1 MNNPAT
7 TSRSRLLII
16 DDNHAIHE
24 DFRKI
29 LIRKNDSSDRLDE
42 VSAEIF
48 GEEPTDDFRSA
59 NSFQLDSAFQGMDG
73 LALVQRAVNKGE
85 RYAMAF
91 IDVRMPPGWDGVETT
106 AKIWEVD
113 PDLQVVICTAYSDCS
128 WGEMIDKLGRSDRLV
143 ILKKPFDSI
152 EVLQLANS
160 LSRKW
165 HLLQESKNKMAGLEE
180 TVLLRTAQMVQE
192 QAKFKDIFENSPEG
206 IFQISADG
214 RVLTVN
220 PALAAI
226 YGYASPE
233 ELLDQVTDFE
243 NQLYVDPQRR
253 AEFGRRLEK
262 DGFVREFESEIKC
275 KDGSRKWISETACQ
289 VTKPDGLLLHYQGFV
304 VDITAQKKAEK
315 QRDLMEVHLRQAQK
329 LESIGQ
335 LAAGIAHEI
344 NSPTQFIGDNL
355 SFMQEVFDDLLR
367 LLGQFHLLLAAARG
381 QSFAEG
387 LAGEIEKTIQTI
399 DLADLE
405 KEIPQAIA
413 QALSGVKRVA
423 KIVQAMKDFSHP
435 GTDTKTP
442 VDLNR
447 AIESTLTV
455 CRNEW
460 KYVAD
465 VQTDFD
471 PCLPPVSCLPG
482 EFNQAI
488 LNIVVNA
495 AHAIADK
502 VHGKSKGTICVK
514 TRQKGDKVE
523 IRISD
528 TGTGIPELARGRIF
542 DPFFTTKEVGKGTGQ
557 GLAIARSVVV
567 DKHQGE
573 ITFETVMGQGTTFV
587 IRLPQDNNQKS
598 QIAAKT

>member
-7 TSRSRLLII
+7 MNHSRLLII
-16 DDNHAIHE
+16 DDNRAIHD

-29 LIRKNDSSDRLDE
+29 LVRKDGPSDRLEE

-48 GEEPTDDFRSA
+48 GEGPAADPRST
-59 NSFQLDSAFQGMDG
+59 NCFQLNSAFQGKDG
-73 LALVQRAVNKGE
+73 VALVQQAVNQGA
-85 RYAMAF
+85 RFAMAF

-128 WGEMIDKLGRSDRLV
+128 WEEMIDKLGRSDRLV

-180 TVLLRTAQMVQE
+180 TVMLRTAQMAHEQE
-192 QAKFKDIFENSPEG
+192 KFKDIFENSPEG

-214 RVLTVN
+214 QILTAN
-220 PALAAI
+220 PALAGI
-226 YGYASPE
+226 YGYVSTK
-233 ELLDQVTDFE
+233 ELLEEVTDFQ

-262 DGFVREFESEIKC
+262 DCMVRGFESEIKC
-275 KDGSRKWISETACQ
+275 RDGARKWISETACR
-289 VTKPDGLLLHYQGFV
+289 VTKLDGSLLHYQGFV
-304 VDITAQKKAEK
+304 VDITAQKNAEK

-344 NSPTQFIGDNL
+344 NSPTQYIGDNL
-355 SFMQEVFDDLLR
+355 CFVQEVFNDLLR
-367 LLGQFHLLLAAARG
+367 LLGQFNLLLEAARG
-381 QSFAEG
+381 QSFAQG
-387 LAGEIEKTIQTI
+387 LAEGIEKTIQDI
-399 DLADLE
+399 GLADLE
-405 KEIPQAIA
+405 TEIPQSIT

-423 KIVQAMKDFSHP
+423 KIVQAMRDFSHP
-435 GTDTKTP
+435 GTETKTP
-442 VDLNR
+442 IDLNR

-460 KYVAD
+460 RYVAD

-502 VHGKSKGTICVK
+502 SGGKSKGVIGVK

-528 TGTGIPELARGRIF
+528 TGTGIPEAARGRVF

-573 ITFETVMGQGTTFV
+573 ISFETELGQGTTFI
-587 IRLPQDNNQKS
+587 IRLPQEGGANGH
-598 QIAAKT
+598 AGAKK